1 MNALVSIIN
10 PGSTDECPFCF
21 QRETIFH
28 TFLYCSRLDSLFQVL
43 TGIFNRFDKTFSLE
57 VFICGFKYTQKYRF
71 CCQLLNFLLG
81 QAKMAIYDTR
91 KIKIEQNL
99 SSNLQI
105 VFFNLVKSRI
115 LIDFRYYKAMGDL
128 MRFETIWC
136 YKRALCE
143 VIDEDLE
150 FAIV

>member
-1 MNALVSIIN
+1 M
-10 PGSTDECPFCF
+10 ECPFCF

-43 TGIFNRFDKTFSLE
+43 TGLFNRFDENFSQE
-57 VFICGFKYTQKYRF
+57 VFIFGFKYIRKHRF

-91 KIKIEQNL
+91 KIKIELNL
-99 SSNLQI
+99 SSNFQI
-105 VFFNLVKSRI
+105 VFFKLVKSRI

-128 MRFETIWC
+128 MHFETIRC
-136 YKRALCE
+136 YKEPCVKSLMR
-143 VIDEDLE
+143 I
-150 FAIV
+150 